1 MDYPLVMS
9 LCCRI
14 LDLNC
19 LETTKRSPVSL
30 LIAIDLV
37 RVWRDVQP
45 LFLTVLSPNSWYWM
59 KCVLG
64 LVLLLAGLR
73 EAQAA
78 GIKFTH
84 RLKIGFSPR
93 RGDSLHRFMWN
104 LAWPTGTCV
113 DPLGCAK
120 FHLNRCRGPQ
130 NIKKFHLLVMDRP
143 HGQFPWPISNSFRG
157 FYAHHYPAKVF
168 QMWPDSLNRLRSYC
182 WEPRVSASVI

>member
-64 LVLLLAGLR
+64 LVLLPTGLH

-104 LAWPTGTCV
+104 LAWPTGTWV

-130 NIKKFHLLVMDRP
+130 NIKNFHFLVMDSP
-143 HGQFPWPISNSFRG
+143 PIG
-157 FYAHHYPAKVF
+157 K
-168 QMWPDSLNRLRSYC
+168 SLDRFLTVLGDFMRTIILQKCFKCDVIRFTGYGVIAENR
-182 WEPRVSASVI
+182 ASVI